1 MGITSVYFLVFLA
14 VVVGLY
20 YLVPGKLRVY
30 LILLANVV
38 FYAQFGLSSSMIF
51 LAGILCAYL
60 TGRILHFAKK
70 QSVRKMILFF
80 SLLLNIGLLAC
91 TKTCWSAIQALSG
104 AAIAVPIGVSFYT
117 LQLCSYMIDVYRK
130 KYAAEKNP
138 LKFAAYASF
147 FPLTLQGPI
156 SRYDQL
162 APQLFSAEKKQG
174 IYHNVTYGAQRMLWG
189 FFKKLVIADRCAIF
203 VNAVLSDY
211 GAYAGWLNA
220 IAPAMN
226 LLQLYTDFSGCVDIC
241 VGAAQMMGITL
252 MENFRRPF
260 LCTSI
265 SDTWRRWHISLSSWL
280 KDYVYI
286 PLGGSRK
293 GFFRQSINL
302 MIVFA
307 LSALWHGIGVQFL
320 ILELSYA
327 IFQIAGQLLRPVRKK
342 VCKALNISKASV
354 SRRVL
359 QFLFIVFF
367 YISLQL
373 FFCSDSVTAALEVF
387 GRIFTG
393 ASGST
398 SVAGFTFSDVLI
410 LIPSVIVLLCVS
422 IWQEKGGSVRDWIAQ
437 TSLPI
442 RWGIYLMGI
451 AVILLL
457 GVYGPGYSTSEFIYM
472 NF

>member
-1 MGITSVYFLVFLA
+1 
-14 VVVGLY
+14 
-20 YLVPGKLRVY
+20 
-30 LILLANVV
+30 
-38 FYAQFGLSSSMIF
+38 
-51 LAGILCAYL
+51 
-60 TGRILHFAKK
+60 
-70 QSVRKMILFF
+70 
-80 SLLLNIGLLAC
+80 
-91 TKTCWSAIQALSG
+91 
-104 AAIAVPIGVSFYT
+104 
-117 LQLCSYMIDVYRK
+117 
-130 KYAAEKNP
+130 
-138 LKFAAYASF
+138 
-147 FPLTLQGPI
+147 
-156 SRYDQL
+156 
-162 APQLFSAEKKQG
+162 
-174 IYHNVTYGAQRMLWG
+174 MLWG

-203 VNAVLSDY
+203 VNAVLSDC

-226 LLQLYTDFSGCVDIC
+226 LLQFYTDFSGCVDIC

-260 LCTSI
+260 FCTSI
-265 SDTWRRWHISLSSWL
+265 SDAWRRWHISLSGWL

-307 LSALWHGIGVQFL
+307 ISALWHGIGVQFL
-320 ILELSYA
+320 ILELAYA
-327 IFQIAGQLLRPVRKK
+327 IFQIVGQLLRPVRKK
-342 VCKALNISKASV
+342 ECKVLNISKASV

-359 QFLFIVFF
+359 QFLFIVLF
-367 YISLQL
+367 YTSLQL
-373 FFCSDSVTAALEVF
+373 FFCSDSVMTALEVF

-398 SVAGFTFSDVLI
+398 SVAGFTFIDVLV

-422 IWQEKGGSVRDWIAQ
+422 IWQEKGGSVLDWIAQ